1 MSDILKRQL
10 DGAVLPCRNC
20 HAVPLVCLYDGFIYL
35 ECPECRRRS
44 TIESSK
50 TGSAGRRSYLE
61 AEERAIKNWNLRN

>member
-10 DGAVLPCRNC
+10 DDSVLPCRNC

-44 TIESSK
+44 TIENPR
-50 TGSAGRRSYLE
+50 TGAYGRRNYPE